1 MPPGRGACST
11 GNGQRSVERMGQPL
25 RFGTFMGPLHDPAH
39 NPTLAIHRNLEL
51 IDWLDQ
57 LGFDEAWIG
66 EHHSNGYETIP
77 SPDIFIAAAA
87 ERTKRIKLG
96 TGVISLPYYHP
107 FIVADRMVFLDHLTR
122 GRMIFGVGPGA
133 FPSDAHMMGL
143 DFSESRVK
151 MAESLDAIIR
161 LLVAEEPVSM
171 ETSWF
176 TMNDGRLNLRPY
188 TYPHFEIA
196 VASAVS
202 PSGPSLAGQKGVS
215 LLSMAGA
222 TEAGFES
229 LRSMWSIVEAQADRA
244 GKVVDRA
251 NWRVVGFYHLA
262 ETEEQARKDVRFGLQ
277 ALMRF
282 FASGIPFFPVPKEAD
297 WSRPD
302 DIIDTLN
309 DTGIAVIGTPD
320 RMADALRR
328 YRDQTGGF
336 GCFLNQNH
344 ELANREASRY
354 SYELFMRHVAPEF
367 QNSNTR
373 AIGNIEWIER
383 QDGRFIQS
391 AASAWDQARV
401 RYEKE
406 EGADVPARA

>member
-1 MPPGRGACST
+1 
-11 GNGQRSVERMGQPL
+11 MGQPL

-57 LGFDEAWIG
+57 LGYDEAWIG

-96 TGVISLPYYHP
+96 TGVVSLPYYHP

-143 DFSESRVK
+143 DFAESRVK

-161 LLVAEEPVSM
+161 LLVAEEPVTM

-176 TMNDGRLNLRPY
+176 TMNEGRLNLRPY

-229 LRSMWSIVEAQADRA
+229 LRSMWSIVQAQADRA

-282 FASGIPFFPVPKEAD
+282 FASGIPFFPVPKDAD

-391 AASAWDQARV
+391 AASAWQDARL

>member
-1 MPPGRGACST
+1 
-11 GNGQRSVERMGQPL
+11 MGQPL
-25 RFGTFMGPLHDPAH
+25 RFGTFIGPLHDPAQ

-51 IDWLDQ
+51 IEWLDQ
-57 LGFDEAWIG
+57 LGYDEAWVG

-77 SPDIFIAAAA
+77 DPAMFLAAAA
-87 ERTKRIKLG
+87 ERTKRIRLG
-96 TGVISLPYYHP
+96 TGVVSLPYYHP

-122 GRMIFGVGPGA
+122 GRVIMGVGPGA

-151 MAESLDAIIR
+151 MAESLEAIMR
-161 LLVAEEPVSM
+161 LLTADEPVSM

-176 TMNDGRLNLRPY
+176 TMREGRLNLRPY

-202 PSGPSLAGQKGVS
+202 PSGPSLAGRTGVS

-222 TEAGFES
+222 TEAGFEA
-229 LRSMWSIVEAQADRA
+229 LRSMWSIVQEQADQC

-262 ETEEQARKDVRFGLQ
+262 ETEAQARKDVRFGLQ

-282 FASGIPFFPVPKEAD
+282 FASGIPFFPVSKDAD

-302 DIIDTLN
+302 DIIDVLN
-309 DTGIAVIGTPD
+309 DSGIAVIGTPD
-320 RMADALRR
+320 RMADAVRR

-336 GCFLNQNH
+336 GCFLAQNH
-344 ELANREASRY
+344 ELANREASMY

-367 QNSNTR
+367 QGSNDR

-383 QDGRFIQS
+383 QDGRFIES
-391 AASAWDQARV
+391 AAAAWEQAKL

-406 EGADVPARA
+406 KEEEGAGLSSRR

>member
-1 MPPGRGACST
+1 MA
-11 GNGQRSVERMGQPL
+11 QPL
-25 RFGTFMGPLHDPAH
+25 RFGTFIGPLHDPAH

-51 IDWLDQ
+51 IEWLDK
-57 LGFDEAWIG
+57 LGYDEAWVG

-77 SPDIFIAAAA
+77 APDIFLAAAA

-96 TGVISLPYYHP
+96 TGVVSLPYYHP

-122 GRMIFGVGPGA
+122 GRMIMGVGPGA

-151 MAESLDAIIR
+151 MAESLDAIMQ

-176 TMNDGRLNLRPY
+176 TMREGRLNLRPY

-202 PSGPSLAGQKGVS
+202 PSGPSLAGRSGVS

-222 TEAGFES
+222 TEAGFEA
-229 LRSMWSIVEAQADRA
+229 LRSMWGIVQEQADRT

-262 ETEEQARKDVRFGLQ
+262 ETEEQARRDVRFGLQ

-282 FASGIPFFPVPKEAD
+282 FASGIPFFPVTKDAD

-302 DIIDTLN
+302 DIIDVLN
-309 DTGIAVIGTPD
+309 DSGIAVIGTPD
-320 RMADALRR
+320 RMADAVRR

-336 GCFLNQNH
+336 GCFLAQNH
-344 ELANREASRY
+344 ELANREASMY

-367 QNSNTR
+367 QGSSDR

-383 QDGRFIQS
+383 QDGRFIES
-391 AASAWDQARV
+391 AASAWEQAKL

-406 EGADVPARA
+406 EGAGLPSRR

>member
-1 MPPGRGACST
+1 
-11 GNGQRSVERMGQPL
+11 MGQPL
-25 RFGTFMGPLHDPAH
+25 RFGTFMGPLHDPSH

-57 LGFDEAWIG
+57 LGYDEAWIG

-229 LRSMWSIVEAQADRA
+229 LRSMWSIVQAQADRA

-344 ELANREASRY
+344 ELANREATRY

-373 AIGNIEWIER
+373 AIGNIEWIEK

-391 AASAWDQARV
+391 AASAWEQARL

-406 EGADVPARA
+406 EGADVPAPA